1 MEIRNWLW
9 AGFLLAAAPAWIGS
23 IWCYFAGMHGRI
35 KNLLFAWVS
44 GFMTVMA
51 VSQLMLVPLVLRR
64 YSFAVYRNAATVVYL
79 TLMVMALI
87 LNWKRL
93 RAEKLC
99 RTQKII
105 VATAG
110 RKIAETDVSE
120 KSDLAAGMETA
131 GIEAAETDVPEK
143 SGAAADMEMAVT
155 EKKESWNIWQVLYL
169 IGALGL
175 ILLQAVVAGIFQH
188 IDDDDSR
195 FVVEQVMAVEHGA
208 MYTENPVTGK
218 PSYWD
223 MGEVRKD
230 MISPWAMLVA
240 YWCKL
245 SKIAPAVMSHK
256 YMPFYLILLTYAVY
270 ALLGMHFWKKD
281 REKVSIFLIFVS
293 ALNIYGYF
301 STHTT
306 SAILLLRIWQG
317 KALAGAMLL
326 PAVFYIMFE
335 IMSGKG
341 KKMWY
346 FLGAV
351 AATAAALASGSG
363 ITITPVVIGICG
375 LAELIHTRKIKKGI
389 LIWCTAIPSVIYL
402 LCYLFFWQLLK
413 VYF

>member
-1 MEIRNWLW
+1 MEIRNWLM
-9 AGFLLAAAPAWIGS
+9 AGFLLVAAPAWIGS
-23 IWCYFAGMHGRI
+23 IWCHFAGMHGRV

-51 VSQLMLVPLVLRR
+51 VSQIILVPLVLRR
-64 YSFAVYRNAATVVYL
+64 YTFAVYRNIATVVYL
-79 TLMVMALI
+79 ALMIAAFI
-87 LNWKRL
+87 LNWKQL
-93 RAEKLC
+93 KPGFL
-99 RTQKII
+99 
-105 VATAG
+105 AG
-110 RKIAETDVSE
+110 RETTVN
-120 KSDLAAGMETA
+120 
-131 GIEAAETDVPEK
+131 
-143 SGAAADMEMAVT
+143 
-155 EKKESWNIWQVLYL
+155 EKKEPWNIWQVLYL

-175 ILLQAVVAGIFQH
+175 ILLQAAVAGVFQH

-195 FVVEQVMAVEHGA
+195 FVVEQVMAVEHGG

-218 PSYWD
+218 VSYWD

-230 MISPWAMLVA
+230 MVSPWAMLVA

-317 KALAGAMLL
+317 KALVGAMLI
-326 PAVFYIMFE
+326 PTVFYIMFE
-335 IMSGKG
+335 IMSGRE

-351 AATAAALASGSG
+351 TATAAALASGSG
-363 ITITPVVIGICG
+363 ITITPVAVGICG
-375 LAELIHTRKIKKGI
+375 LAELIHTRKIKQGI
-389 LIWCTAIPSVIYL
+389 CIWCTAIPSVIYL

>member
-1 MEIRNWLW
+1 MEIRDWLW

-23 IWCYFAGMHGRI
+23 IWCYFAGMHGRV

-79 TLMVMALI
+79 ALMVMALV

-93 RAEKLC
+93 RTEKLC
-99 RTQKII
+99 RTQESMT
-105 VATAG
+105 ATAG
-110 RKIAETDVSE
+110 NKIAGTE
-120 KSDLAAGMETA
+120 
-131 GIEAAETDVPEK
+131 VPEK
-143 SGAAADMEMAVT
+143 SGIAVGMEIAAT

-195 FVVEQVMAVEHGA
+195 FVVEQVMAVEHGG

-218 PSYWD
+218 VSYWD

-230 MISPWAMLVA
+230 MVSPWAMLVA

-270 ALLGMHFWKKD
+270 ALLGMHFWKRD
-281 REKVSIFLIFVS
+281 REKVSIFLIFIS

-389 LIWCTAIPSVIYL
+389 RIWCTAIPSVIYL